1 MGLLRYGNVLVFPRI
16 YSAVL
21 FIHFSFSR
29 VTNRMFIRNK
39 FSMSVSIKILSIRIN
54 NNRIIIIINRFIKY
68 NSYVD
73 LNSYK

>member
-16 YSAVL
+16 YIAVL

-39 FSMSVSIKILSIRIN
+39 YSISVSIKILSIRIN
-54 NNRIIIIINRFIKY
+54 NNRIIIINRFIKY
-68 NSYVD
+68 NSYVHT
-73 LNSYK
+73 NKTN